1 MLVATQHQ
9 LLLFHNWQFVRA
21 FEDENTS
28 VNLQLK
34 GYLAPFPGFDL
45 DGFPFIA
52 YAGCTGI
59 NLVNLSSGHME

>member
-1 MLVATQHQ
+1 M
-9 LLLFHNWQFVRA
+9 RA